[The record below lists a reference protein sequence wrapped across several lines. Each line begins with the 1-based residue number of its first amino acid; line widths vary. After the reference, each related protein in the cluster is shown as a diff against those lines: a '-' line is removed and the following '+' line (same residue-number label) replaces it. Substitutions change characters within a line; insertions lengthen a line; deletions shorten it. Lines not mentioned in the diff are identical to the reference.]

1 MLPRPSRIPVLTTC
15 NISKTQHNKSKP
27 TTQNVKQAFKAS
39 HIPISNH
46 RKQKPANKPQV
57 QQQTSSLPRP
67 YDGNQQTNFS
77 RPHEEIT
84 RKQPTPTHPDPTPV
98 IKSPQKSPLL
108 PTLPVQI
115 KHTDI
120 PRPSAFYN
128 RKPTFSGPSPV
139 NNHRFH
145 QQHHISRPYTT
156 RYNTYPT
163 FSGPAN
169 HRYYPQPLLPRP
181 SSQHQNFFT
190 GPHQQHQQTQGH
202 FFTRPYPQHQQ
213 AQEHF
218 FTRPYQQPQGH
229 CTQQVFHVHI
239 SLPYPPQY
247 CAAWRQKTTGYKDI
261 LL

>member
-1 MLPRPSRIPVLTTC
+1 MLPRPSCIPVLKTC

-27 TTQNVKQAFKAS
+27 TTQKVKQAFKAS
-39 HIPISNH
+39 RIPIFNY
-46 RKQKPANKPQV
+46 RKQKPANIPQV

-67 YDGNQQTNFS
+67 YDGNQQTTSNFS
-77 RPHEEIT
+77 RPCEEIT

-108 PTLPVQI
+108 PTPPVQI

-128 RKPTFSGPSPV
+128 SKPTFSGPSPT

-145 QQHHISRPYTT
+145 QQHCISRPYTT
-156 RYNTYPT
+156 RFNNQRP
-163 FSGPAN
+163 
-169 HRYYPQPLLPRP
+169 PLLPRP
-181 SSQHQNFFT
+181 SWQHQNFFT
-190 GPHQQHQQTQGH
+190 RPYPQHQQAQEH
-202 FFTRPYPQHQQ
+202 FFTRPYQQHQQ

-247 CAAWRQKTTGYKDI
+247 CAA
-261 LL
+261 